1 VCLQQ
6 CCSSS
11 SVVGRIGKTKGALPG
26 RSRNFSYRDGA
37 TCRPQRTCICMHAPP
52 SAQQSLP
59 SFVVS
64 WTRPTSSSQ
73 VAPPSHKSDTLRC
86 ARSPERG
93 RQVAVGGCCR
103 TLIMHHCWHV
113 FGCFHLTC
121 RRPGGGRRRCA
132 WAAAVLRLRPISNA
146 LLQCCLHYIKPV
158 VCQCV
163 TQ

>member
-1 VCLQQ
+1 MGEQCCVCLQQ

-93 RQVAVGGCCR
+93 RQVAVYIYTSDVRALCAR
-103 TLIMHHCWHV
+103 SR
-113 FGCFHLTC
+113 HL
-121 RRPGGGRRRCA
+121 R
-132 WAAAVLRLRPISNA
+132 NE
-146 LLQCCLHYIKPV
+146 LLKNITVHICE
-158 VCQCV
+158 
-163 TQ
+163 